1 MNGKYFFPTLLVLF
15 LLAFQHLSFSQKT
28 IIYTDVDRVYK
39 TGLELFDKEKYG
51 AAENQF
57 LKVLQPNNHLSSEV
71 KDNAEY
77 YAALCAMELFH
88 PTAEYKLNQFIEK
101 HPQSIKIQSACFRLA
116 RLYFR
121 QKSYKRAIDNYEK
134 TDPSYLSQSDLHEYY
149 FKLGF
154 SHFNNLNYEK
164 ANKAFFE
171 IINIDTKYTPAANYY
186 YAHIAYLNKNYET
199 ALQGFMKLKTS
210 EVFAQLTPYYIVQIY
225 YLQGNYDELI
235 RYATPIVDS
244 LKPQNE
250 AEINHIIG
258 DAYFKKSKYKEAIPY
273 LEEYHRNS
281 SAVKPDD
288 NYELGYALYKNR
300 EFNRAIAFFE
310 KISDGNDSLAQ
321 NTLYLLADCFIKTNK
336 KQSARN
342 AFSSASKL
350 DYNKTIKEDALYNY
364 AKLSFELSSQPLAVF
379 AFQDYLKKYPKS
391 SRLDEINELLAQ
403 TFLTTKNYK
412 EALDALEKINTKSEK
427 VKTAYQRASYYRALE
442 LYYSANYPEFIA
454 LINKSL
460 EYPNDKNL
468 EAQSYY
474 WLGEVYYKKNNFD
487 AAIKNYSDFLYH
499 PKAINLPFY
508 NHVNYN
514 IAYCHFKMAGKMLS
528 GEGDAL
534 EEYKEATV
542 WFRKYLKDPEATD
555 RLRANDANLRI
566 GDAYYVAKD
575 FFGALEYY
583 DQAIANKAVS
593 ADYAM
598 FQKGKILGL
607 QGKQE
612 QKVKVLNQL
621 TSTYKKSKFLIA
633 TLFETAEAEL
643 LMDDT
648 KKALDHFQQLIKMYP
663 NSDYVKKS
671 LVKTGL
677 AYYTLN
683 EDKKALEAYK
693 EVVSKYPS
701 TPEAKAALLGIKTI
715 SVELGNPDE
724 YLRLANTSENAKDS
738 LTYESAQIRYTKG
751 DCENAIINFQEY
763 LDKFPEGLFAL
774 NANFYK
780 AECEIK
786 AKNFD
791 KALAGYEY
799 VASKPKNAFTEKSL
813 LIAADMYYK
822 QKQYG
827 KANERYALLEK
838 FAERPANILES
849 YIGQMR
855 SHYFLNNLD
864 SASLYSNKLLLADK
878 VPNEIKTEA
887 HFTLGKTAFA
897 KDSLGTAQK
906 EFTLVYKNHKSEMG
920 AESKYTIALIQY
932 KQKKYAESQK
942 TIFEIIDQL
951 PSYDFWIAKSFILLA
966 DTYVEMKDLFQAKQT
981 LKSIVDNYER
991 ERIDQEDLKAVAQG
1005 KLDKIAEQENQKKA
1019 QELKEKQ
1026 EKEEKAR
1033 MLFEESNRVIDPM
1046 PSDTTAK
1053 H

>member
-1 MNGKYFFPTLLVLF
+1 MKGKYFFHTLLVLV
-15 LLAFQHLSFSQKT
+15 LLIFNLPSFAQKT
-28 IIYTDVDRVYK
+28 LIYTDVDNIYK

-57 LKVLQPNNHLSSEV
+57 QKVIQADNHLSSEV

-88 PTAEYKLNQFIEK
+88 PTAEYKLCQFIEK
-101 HPQSIKIQSACFRLA
+101 HPENIKIPYAYFRLA

-121 QKSYKRAIDNYEK
+121 QKSYKRAIANFEK
-134 TDPSYLSQSDLHEYY
+134 TDPSYLSKNEAHEYY

-154 SHFNNLNYEK
+154 SYFNNFNYEK

-186 YAHIAYLNKNYET
+186 YSHIAYLNKNYET

-210 EVFAQLTPYYIVQIY
+210 EVFAKLTPYYIVQIY
-225 YLQGNYDELI
+225 YLQGNFDELL
-235 RYATPIVDS
+235 RYAIPIVDS

-250 AEINHIIG
+250 TEINHIIG
-258 DAYFKKSKYKEAIPY
+258 DAFFKKSKYKEAIPY

-281 SAVKPDD
+281 SNVTAND
-288 NYELGYALYKNR
+288 NYEIGYALYKNQEYTR
-300 EFNRAIAFFE
+300 SVIYFE

-336 KQSARN
+336 KQNARN
-342 AFSSASKL
+342 AFLAASKL
-350 DYNKTIKEDALYNY
+350 EYNKVIQEDALYNY

-391 SRLDEINELLAQ
+391 PRLDEINELLAQ
-403 TFLTTKNYK
+403 VFLTTKNYK
-412 EALDALEKINTKSEK
+412 EALDALEKISNKNEK
-427 VKTAYQRASYYRALE
+427 VKAAYQRASYYRALE

-460 EYPNDKNL
+460 QFPIDKNL

-474 WLGEVYYKKNNFD
+474 WLGEVYYKKNNYD
-487 AAIKNYSDFLYH
+487 ASIKNYTEFLYH
-499 PKAINLPFY
+499 PQAIHFPFY
-508 NHVNYN
+508 NTVNYN
-514 IAYCHFKMAGKMLS
+514 IGYCHFKLAGNSTDGL
-528 GEGDAL
+528 DD
-534 EEYKEATV
+534 YKEATV
-542 WFRKYLKDPEATD
+542 WFRKYLKDKEATD
-555 RLRANDANLRI
+555 QMRVNDANLRI
-566 GDAYYVAKD
+566 GDGYYVAKD
-575 FFGALEYY
+575 FFNAVDYY
-583 DQAIANKAVS
+583 DQAIANKAES
-593 ADYAM
+593 ADYAL
-598 FQKGKILGL
+598 FQKGVILGL

-612 QKVKVLNQL
+612 QKIKALNEI
-621 TSTYKKSKFLIA
+621 SSKYKKSKFIIA
-633 TLFETAEAEL
+633 SLYETADAEL

-648 KKALDHFQQLIKMYP
+648 QKALDHFQALINTYP

-693 EVVSKYPS
+693 DVLKKYPA

-715 SVELGNPDE
+715 SVEMGNPSE
-724 YLRLANTSENAKDS
+724 YLNLATTSENAKDS
-738 LTYESAQIRYTKG
+738 LTYESALIRYTKG
-751 DCENAIINFQEY
+751 DCENAIKNFQDY
-763 LDKFPEGLFAL
+763 LDKFPSGIFVL

-786 AKNFD
+786 AKNYD
-791 KALAGYEY
+791 KALEGYDY
-799 VASKPKNAFTEKSL
+799 VASKPKNTFTEKSL
-813 LIAADMYYK
+813 LTAADMYFK
-822 QKQYG
+822 QKQYD
-827 KANERYALLEK
+827 KAVSRYMLLEK
-838 FAERPANILES
+838 FAERPDNILES

-855 SHYFLNNLD
+855 CNYFLNKLD
-864 SASLYSNKLLLADK
+864 SASLYSNKLLMAEK
-878 VPNEIKTEA
+878 VPNEIKMEA
-887 HFTLGKTAFA
+887 HFTLGKSAMA
-897 KDSLGTAQK
+897 KDSLSLAQK
-906 EFTLVYKNHKSEMG
+906 EFTIVYKNHKSEMG

-932 KQKKYAESQK
+932 RQKKYSESQK

-966 DTYVEMKDLFQAKQT
+966 DTYVEMNDLFQAKQT

-991 ERIDQEDLKAVAQG
+991 QGVGQEDLKNVAQT
-1005 KLDKIAEQENQKKA
+1005 KLDKIIEQENQKKE
-1019 QELKEKQ
+1019 QELKDKQ

-1033 MLFEESNRVIDPM
+1033 KLFEESNRIIDPL